1 MKSENLFRRMLLVG
15 VLLGTAKLVTGSD
28 SEIGRP
34 SLKEIR
40 RVATENAIKSA
51 SLDIKEGGTRDSK
64 SISRGIDF
72 DLLTAAS
79 KGFNQE
85 EMAAYFSAYIEKYM
99 QEIVRLGEPLAGPI
113 PRYGPRQ
120 QLVNAQ
126 AYLNCRFQLIRRP
139 NDFQPHYAS
148 IKSRLNAAFSV
159 KSLNPR
165 RDECHPVYEL
175 IENDSYSQSGNC
187 KRQLASV
194 VVFRSLLP
202 APTSR
207 CDPLCKLRSECLA
220 TAVFSGPLAS
230 ACACFLSISRN
241 EWRTLDWLSLRQA
254 MWKSKVG
261 MLGRNGRNSTSTGRI
276 C

>member
-1 MKSENLFRRMLLVG
+1 MSGGERYRNAPPVKFRQRYSRSCKGYAHGDRYVKPMKSENLFRRMLLVG

-159 KSLNPR
+159 KSCTVWSLPSAMN
-165 RDECHPVYEL
+165 HG
-175 IENDSYSQSGNC
+175 QS
-187 KRQLASV
+187 
-194 VVFRSLLP
+194 
-202 APTSR
+202 
-207 CDPLCKLRSECLA
+207 
-220 TAVFSGPLAS
+220 
-230 ACACFLSISRN
+230 
-241 EWRTLDWLSLRQA
+241 
-254 MWKSKVG
+254 
-261 MLGRNGRNSTSTGRI
+261 
-276 C
+276 